1 MDAGSNSLI
10 GIDGQVTPGGHLVNA
25 HQGHLVLRQLI
36 EMLLAEFTQ
45 HIPPKGSHLIRY
57 YGWYSHR
64 GRGMGPK
71 LKQATPA
78 DHQIPIDRTALG
90 VEKSVGGRPAAGSPS
105 TWAMLIKR
113 IYEVD
118 PLECGKCGSEM
129 KISFIERDQRP
140 EIEWIS

>member
-1 MDAGSNSLI
+1 MRRLSWETNLSWDSL
-10 GIDGQVTPGGHLVNA
+10 
-25 HQGHLVLRQLI
+25 R
-36 EMLLAEFTQ
+36 
-45 HIPPKGSHLIRY
+45 HIPEKNEHVIRY

-64 GRGMGPK
+64 RRGMRAK
-71 LKQATPA
+71 LEQATPA
-78 DHQIPIDRTALG
+78 DDQVPTDRTALG

-129 KISFIERDQRP
+129 KIISFIGRDQRP
-140 EIEWIS
+140 VIERILRGHQSGAMVGGLWAGPIRTLAK